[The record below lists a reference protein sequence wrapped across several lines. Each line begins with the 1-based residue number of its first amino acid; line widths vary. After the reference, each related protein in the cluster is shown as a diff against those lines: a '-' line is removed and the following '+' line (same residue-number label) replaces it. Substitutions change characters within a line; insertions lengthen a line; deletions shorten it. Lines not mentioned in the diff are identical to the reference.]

1 MPDPRSVYLRWWAA
15 LLVVAALQWQPA
27 QAADAPTVALDP
39 QQEARM
45 MAMAAELRCLVC
57 QNQTIADSHAG
68 LAEDLRQQIREML
81 AKGMSE
87 RQIMDYMTERYGD
100 FVLYRPPFKASTAL
114 LWVGPGVL
122 MAGALLTLFVVLRR
136 RQKLGAEAFDPETP
150 EEEAPR

>member
-1 MPDPRSVYLRWWAA
+1 
-15 LLVVAALQWQPA
+15 
-27 QAADAPTVALDP
+27 
-39 QQEARM
+39 M

-57 QNQTIADSHAG
+57 QNQTIADSHSG

-81 AKGMSE
+81 AKGMTE

-114 LWVGPGVL
+114 LWAGPGVL
-122 MAGALLTLFVVLRR
+122 MAGALATLFVVLRR
-136 RQKLGAEAFDPETP
+136 RQKLGAEAFDPDTP